1 LNAIGQL
8 TALKLA
14 KRFNISID
22 PLKRDIASLLE
33 KAIRERVFP
42 CAVAG
47 IVFEET
53 KFFFT
58 AGKETYDDIATPVH
72 TNAIFDIASLT
83 KVIAT
88 STAVMQLVE
97 SAEISLE
104 DYAFTFLPRLMGT
117 RREITIKQ
125 LLAHTAGFPGPVSF
139 YQFCHNREELLDAVF
154 STELAYAPGTNR
166 IYDDISFVLLGLI
179 VETITDAGFD
189 QYCAEHIFRPLQM
202 FDTMF
207 NPSEHHDRQ
216 IIPTKIDPM
225 RGGLL
230 RGIVH
235 DENACLMGGVA
246 GHAGLFSTVDD
257 LARFSSMMLRRIS
270 EVSSVISDA
279 SIHRMQFQQWR
290 DSDGEYGLGWDKL
303 RRRYMNGIDDEN
315 VIGHTGFTGT
325 SLIVSPKRDLAV
337 ILLSN
342 RVYPQRSDASSIMAV
357 RRELVEIIIR
367 HFA

>member
-1 LNAIGQL
+1 MCSIGDYDKCQHIV
-8 TALKLA
+8 AQE
-14 KRFNISID
+14 FNISSD
-22 PLKRDIASLLE
+22 SLKQDTASLLE

-42 CAVAG
+42 CAVVG
-47 IVFEET
+47 IVFGET
-53 KFFFT
+53 QFFFA
-58 AGKETYDDIATPVH
+58 AGKETYDDIAAPVH

-83 KVIAT
+83 KVMAT

-104 DYAFTFLPRLMGT
+104 DYAFIFLPRLVGA

-125 LLAHTAGFPGPVSF
+125 LLAHTAGFPGPVPF
-139 YQFCHNREELLDAVF
+139 YQFCHNREELLDAVY

-166 IYDDISFVLLGLI
+166 IYDDISFILLGLI
-179 VETITDAGFD
+179 VEAVTDAGFD
-189 QYCAEHIFRPLQM
+189 QYCAEHIFRPLHM

-207 NPSEHHDRQ
+207 NPSEHYDRQ
-216 IIPTKIDPM
+216 IIPTEIDPM

-230 RGIVH
+230 RGMVH
-235 DENACLMGGVA
+235 DENACLMRGV
-246 GHAGLFSTVDD
+246 
-257 LARFSSMMLRRIS
+257 
-270 EVSSVISDA
+270 DA
-279 SIHRMQFQQWR
+279 SIHRMQFQQWQ

-342 RVYPQRSDASSIMAV
+342 RIYPKRSDVSPIMAV
-357 RRELVEIIIR
+357 RRELVELIIH